1 MRTSLGHCANL
12 VDIEICYC
20 GLLKSSTP
28 FPSVHD
34 RFIRAI
40 GDMRRMIHVNTL
52 GSLDVRQHDGLAA
65 TAVLKHPKRVALL
78 AYLAVARPNG
88 FHRRDTLLGLFW
100 PEHDTRH
107 ARMSLRQALSGLRR
121 DLGSN
126 VIVTRG
132 SEDVRLNCDGC
143 VCDEREFGAAIAAG
157 DWERAVALYKG
168 PFLHG
173 LYVSGAHG
181 FERWVEDERD
191 RLARAY
197 ANAMENLAVGTED
210 PAEAVRRWRQLA
222 DHDPYSS
229 HVTVEL
235 MKALVAA
242 GDRAAA
248 IHAAVKHSSVLNTDL
263 ETAPDP
269 EVTEFAQELRA
280 ERTEL
285 LEAVT
290 VDVLAGATK
299 VPPSTTPR
307 PTSRQPRTSVRAA
320 MLALVAL
327 LLILGTPLRSGIA
340 GLIDGQKESAAAP
353 SAWDAMSAQWSA
365 SESPPWTTIMGDS
378 LLVFPLGLG
387 TLLTYDGS
395 RLDYLLVEDAW
406 KPHADG
412 DGQIEMRRGFSVL
425 DLPSASSVDGDFG
438 PKLLDGENGAGALW
452 TTPRIPEWLLTALA
466 SEPDF
471 PDGRAN
477 ISRPDCIVVQIGQ
490 GARVLEQ
497 CGVMNAD
504 ESPTIVLLDKDGNLK
519 RIIH

>member
-1 MRTSLGHCANL
+1 
-12 VDIEICYC
+12 
-20 GLLKSSTP
+20 
-28 FPSVHD
+28 
-34 RFIRAI
+34 
-40 GDMRRMIHVNTL
+40 MIHVKTL

-65 TAVLKHPKRVALL
+65 TAVLKPPKRVALL

-100 PEHDTRH
+100 PEHDTSH
-107 ARMSLRQALSGLRR
+107 ARMSLRQALCGLRR
-121 DLGSN
+121 DLGSD

-132 SEDVRLNCDGC
+132 REDVRLNCDRC
-143 VCDEREFGAAIAAG
+143 VCDAREFGTAIAAG
-157 DWERAVALYKG
+157 DWKRAVALYGG

-173 LYVSGAHG
+173 LYVSGAPG

-197 ANAMENLAVGTED
+197 ADAVENLAVGTED
-210 PAEAVRRWRQLA
+210 PAEAVRHWQQLA

-235 MKALVAA
+235 MKALVTA

-269 EVTEFAQELRA
+269 EVTEFVRKLRG

-290 VDVLAGATK
+290 VEVLAGATQ
-299 VPPSTTPR
+299 PPPTPSTTPR
-307 PTSRQPRTSVRAA
+307 RSSRQPSMRVRAA
-320 MLALVAL
+320 MLAFVAL
-327 LLILGTPLRSGIA
+327 LVILGTPLRSGIA
-340 GLIDGQKESAAAP
+340 GLINARMESAAAL
-353 SAWDAMSAQWSA
+353 SAWEASSAQWSG
-365 SESPPWTTIMGDS
+365 SGSSPWLTTIGDS
-378 LLVFPLGLG
+378 VLVFPLGLG
-387 TLLTYDGS
+387 TLLTYDGVRWDS
-395 RLDYLLVEDAW
+395 FLVKDRE
-406 KPHADG
+406 PHAG
-412 DGQIEMRRGFSVL
+412 GQIETGRVPVL
-425 DLPSASSVDGDFG
+425 DLAPASPIDRYLG
-438 PKLLDGENGAGALW
+438 PKLLDEENGAGALW
-452 TTPRIPEWLLTALA
+452 TIPRIPEWILTVLA
-466 SEPDF
+466 SEPDL

-477 ISRPDCIVVQIGQ
+477 ISRPDCVVVQIGQ

-504 ESPTIVLLDKDGNLK
+504 ESPTIVLLDRDGNLR